1 MNNKY
6 YISNA
11 IYNQLTRTLEI
22 EWTIDVAR
30 SFFNVPKEIYQGL
43 CNAVDKEQYYREK
56 IMDNFEGRQKWR
68 NLEELLKIAADILL
82 INDLSMGVNSANC
95 SNETAVHLAA
105 FWGDVEAI
113 QLLASLGAKIDSPG
127 DCDCTPLYDAVTFGH
142 VEATKLLLKLGA
154 SPDSCNDLEITP
166 YEQAV
171 MSGNLELIEAFSE
184 YVKTNSD

>member
-1 MNNKY
+1 LNNKY